1 MAETAGVLNWSDA
14 QWQTVSNAV
23 TDEFA
28 KANVASQFLP
38 CYGPLA
44 GSVET
49 VRKEELSYASGRVT
63 VSDDET
69 IKLFNVRARVEL
81 SSQQVADDSL
91 SSALIA
97 FRRAASLIA
106 RVADHVAF
114 NGYTA
119 SAAATASTLTT
130 SFNPDDFLASKPT
143 SFTGLVDAGGAPAQ
157 KSGTAGTPQ
166 ALVQRV
172 ADSITTLESQLHFG
186 PFACVLGNKLFEIAH
201 TADTG
206 SMVLP
211 ADRINPLLDGPLF
224 RSSVLKPRIG
234 VVVSLAPG
242 GIDVVVATPPKVQFL
257 QLTDDAKYV
266 FRVYVRSVMRIKEPG
281 NPGVVAFTL

>member
-28 KANVASQFLP
+28 KANVTSQFLT

-44 GSVET
+44 GNVET

-63 VSDDET
+63 VYDDET
-69 IKLFNVRARVEL
+69 IKLFNVRVRVEL

-97 FRRAASLIA
+97 FRRAASLIS

-114 NGYTA
+114 NGYPASATA
-119 SAAATASTLTT
+119 SAPTT
-130 SFNPDDFLASKPT
+130 SFNPADFLASKPT
-143 SFTGLVDAGGAPAQ
+143 SFTGLVEAGGAPAEQ
-157 KSGTAGTPQ
+157 SGAAGTPQ
-166 ALVQRV
+166 DLVQRV
-172 ADSITTLESQLHFG
+172 ADSVTTLESELHFG